1 MSPRFSAIGLVS
13 SDMARSLAFYRDL
26 GLDVPADATADAP
39 HVEVPLPGGLRLLL
53 DPVETVRSFDPEWT
67 SPTGSSRAGIALE
80 CDDPSEVDEVWKAMV
95 AAGHQGHL
103 EPWDAVWGQR
113 YASLTDPD
121 GNTVDLFAALPTD
134 A

>member
-1 MSPRFSAIGLVS
+1 M
-13 SDMARSLAFYRDL
+13 
-26 GLDVPADATADAP
+26 
-39 HVEVPLPGGLRLLL
+39 
-53 DPVETVRSFDPEWT
+53 ETIRSFDPEWT
-67 SPTGSSRAGIALE
+67 APTGSSRTGIALE
-80 CDDPSEVDEVWKAMV
+80 CDSPSEVDDVWKAMV